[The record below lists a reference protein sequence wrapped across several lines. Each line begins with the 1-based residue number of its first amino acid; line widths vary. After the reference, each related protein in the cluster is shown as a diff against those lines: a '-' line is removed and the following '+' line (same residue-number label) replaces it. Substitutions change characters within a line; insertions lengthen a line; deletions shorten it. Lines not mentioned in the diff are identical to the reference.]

1 MSDKR
6 MKLQC
11 TLIRPLLA
19 SVLLLQGCATVVGQ
33 RPGRYPPTPPTPPP
47 APEQV
52 ADGTIYRL
60 ENVFGLFSDNK
71 ARQVGDTIIVRLS
84 ESTQASKSATTDF
97 DKQSSFDTGTP
108 TLLGKSVTRNGQPIL
123 TNSWDTE
130 HTFEGEGSSQ
140 QSNSLTGNITVT
152 VAEVFPNGNLRIQGE
167 KWLTL
172 NQGSEYIQIAGIV
185 RPADIEVNNTVD
197 SFKLADARITYGGNG
212 AIADANRPGLLSK
225 LLTRLW
231 PL

>member
-1 MSDKR
+1 MNLMR
-6 MKLQC
+6 
-11 TLIRPLLA
+11 TLTATLPATLL
-19 SVLLLQGCATVVGQ
+19 VLQGCATVVGQ
-33 RPGRYPPTPPTPPP
+33 SPGKYPATPPVPPLP
-47 APEQV
+47 PEEI
-52 ADGTIYRL
+52 ADGTIYQL

-71 ARQVGDTIIVRLS
+71 ARRIGDTIIVRLS

-97 DKQSSFDTGTP
+97 DKQSSLDTGNP
-108 TLLGKSVTRNGQPIL
+108 TILGKTVTKNGIPIL
-123 TNSWDTE
+123 SNSWDTE
-130 HTFEGEGSSQ
+130 QSFEGEGSSQ

-172 NQGSEYIQIAGIV
+172 NQGEEFIQIAGIV

-197 SFKLADARITYGGNG
+197 SFKIADARITYSGNG
-212 AIADANRPGLLSK
+212 AVADANKPGLLSK
-225 LLTRLW
+225 LLVRWW

>member
-1 MSDKR
+1 MNLMR
-6 MKLQC
+6 
-11 TLIRPLLA
+11 TLTATLPATLL
-19 SVLLLQGCATVVGQ
+19 VLQGCAAVVGQ
-33 RPGRYPPTPPTPPP
+33 SPGKYPATPP
-47 APEQV
+47 APPLPPEEI

-71 ARQVGDTIIVRLS
+71 ARRIGDTIIVRLS

-97 DKQSSFDTGTP
+97 DKQSSLDTGNP
-108 TLLGKSVTRNGQPIL
+108 TLLGKTVTKDGIPIL
-123 TNSWDTE
+123 SNSWDTE
-130 HTFEGEGSSQ
+130 QTFEGEGSSQ

-172 NQGSEYIQIAGIV
+172 NQGEEFIQIAGIV
-185 RPADIEVNNTVD
+185 RPADTEVNNTVD
-197 SFKLADARITYGGNG
+197 SFKIADARITYSGNG
-212 AIADANRPGLLSK
+212 AVADANKPGLLSK
-225 LLTRLW
+225 LLVRWW